1 MQVRWNYKLRPNRT
15 HDALMQEWLITL
27 RKHRNYSLQERERGW
42 NTNNRNAN
50 TPIAYTWGA
59 YCELEGQ
66 VEYGYCCPLTC
77 PVLKHGVMPEGIEL
91 TKVTREKVS
100 QSTGETI
107 PAQTRWGSFSD
118 IQSKATTR
126 LRKSNR
132 YFSRVNAD
140 VLQRNLAKL
149 DAAFTGFW
157 QHGRGFPKYARRA
170 TFKSFEYKPG
180 QVKVCDDT
188 VYLPGIGTMRYFNS
202 RPLPD
207 DTEVRTVT
215 VKQEADGWYLS
226 LLLRLPEAF
235 RAPIPA
241 EDLKSNVGIDVGLN
255 QLVSL
260 SDGSHIENPRFG
272 TTKQQQR
279 RLRIRQRRVN
289 RKVKG
294 SNNRAKAGQ
303 AVARTHKKVRD
314 KRRAYQWQA
323 AKKIVDTAESV
334 THEELNIKGM
344 KARCKPKREN
354 GRFLPNGQ
362 SAKRALNR
370 AISDASWGG
379 LFQKIAWLALKA
391 GKPVFKV
398 APHHTSQ
405 ECLSCGHISKNNRK
419 EEKFL
424 CENCGHL
431 DHADTQA
438 SRNLQRRLGLKFVST
453 RRKNLRRDSSK
464 VVPVSYGAARL
475 GRRQQG
481 RNPKSKCANA
491 EAGILEQLEL
501 FSVQA
506 YSIAVDRQKAL

>member
-1 MQVRWNYKLRPNRT
+1 MILSY
-15 HDALMQEWLITL
+15 I
-27 RKHRNYSLQERERGW
+27 
-42 NTNNRNAN
+42 
-50 TPIAYTWGA
+50 
-59 YCELEGQ
+59 
-66 VEYGYCCPLTC
+66 
-77 PVLKHGVMPEGIEL
+77 LKKVDYHIFVFSGI
-91 TKVTREKVS
+91 
-100 QSTGETI
+100 
-107 PAQTRWGSFSD
+107 GS
-118 IQSKATTR
+118 
-126 LRKSNR
+126 RKSNR

-157 QHGRGFPKYARRA
+157 QHGRGFPKYATRA

-180 QVKVCDDT
+180 QVKFKDNT
-188 VYLPGIGTMRYFNS
+188 VYLPGIGTMAYFNS

-207 DTEVRTVT
+207 SAEVRTVT
-215 VKQEADGWYLS
+215 IKQDADGWYLS
-226 LLLRLPEAF
+226 VLLRFPEELLE
-235 RAPIPA
+235 PIPIEGGA
-241 EDLKSNVGIDVGLN
+241 GFETCPYLESNVGIDVGIN
-255 QLVSL
+255 KLVSL
-260 SDGSHIENPRFG
+260 SDGSYIENPRFG
-272 TTKQQQR
+272 TNRRQQR

-314 KRRAYQWQA
+314 KRRAYQWKT
-323 AKKIVDTAESV
+323 AKKIVDTAESI
-334 THEELNIKGM
+334 THEKLNIKGM

-398 APHHTSQ
+398 PPHYTSQ
-405 ECLSCGHISKNNRK
+405 ECSSCGHISKNNRT

-438 SRNLQRRLGLKFVST
+438 SRNLQRRLGMKFVST

-464 VVPVSYGAARL
+464 VMPVSHGAARL

-491 EAGILEQLEL
+491 EAGIPEQLEL

-506 YSIAVDRQKAL
+506 YSNAVDRQKAL